1 MTVRSR
7 WRREPHVHCR
17 RLGHSVVAYHAGSG
31 DTHLLNTLSGAI
43 LEILAEAPA
52 ASGLD
57 VCEIGARRDL
67 EATEDEL
74 FEALTTLADAGI
86 VRSDPGP

>member
-1 MTVRSR
+1 MRSR

-31 DTHLLNTLSGAI
+31 DTHLLSPLSGAI
-43 LEILAEAPA
+43 LEIMVEAPA
-52 ASGLD
+52 GRGYEVS
-57 VCEIGARRDL
+57 EIGARRDL

-74 FEALTTLADAGI
+74 LEALTTLADAGI
-86 VRSDPGP
+86 VRSDLDR